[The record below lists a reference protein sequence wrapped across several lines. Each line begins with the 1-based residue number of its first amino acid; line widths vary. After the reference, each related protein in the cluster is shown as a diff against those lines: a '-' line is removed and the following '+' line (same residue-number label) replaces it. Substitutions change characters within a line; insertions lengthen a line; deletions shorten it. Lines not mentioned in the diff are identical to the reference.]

1 MPQFYARD
9 NLECWFTT
17 CFTEHYESLDE
28 PDAKTFAFEVLEES
42 EHLDKAEEFLLQ
54 SNLVKSNLVNDTM
67 VDAILHSVDWGEVIE
82 RFKKAIDYNENNIDC
97 GVCGETFATE
107 QLDEFREHYDACH
120 CKAADYEEEEE
131 EEEEAE
137 TCVNCDK
144 TKIEVWSYNTTS
156 TKNAPVCY
164 DCLQSKNN
172 AIIKEG
178 VPRSW
183 ANGPICSM
191 GPHYCDEALNGK
203 KCPHELCDIDDCR
216 KHGEEYNTIIL
227 KNKGLTKCDECGG
240 INNKTCQCQG
250 SIKM

>member
-28 PDAKTFAFEVLEES
+28 SDAKTFAFEVIEES
-42 EHLDKAEEFLLQ
+42 EHLDKAEEFLR
-54 SNLVKSNLVNDTM
+54 NCNMANDTL
-67 VDAILHSVDWGEVIE
+67 VDAILHSVDWDDVLE
-82 RFKKAIDYNENNIDC
+82 RFKKAI
-97 GVCGETFATE
+97 
-107 QLDEFREHYDACH
+107 
-120 CKAADYEEEEE
+120 DYEEEEE
-131 EEEEAE
+131 EEEEEE

-183 ANGPICSM
+183 ANGPIC
-191 GPHYCDEALNGK
+191 
-203 KCPHELCDIDDCR
+203 
-216 KHGEEYNTIIL
+216 
-227 KNKGLTKCDECGG
+227 
-240 INNKTCQCQG
+240 
-250 SIKM
+250 